1 MKINKLYFTL
11 GLIIAFALFFEL
23 AAHADESNESTK
35 ITFSGPTQIPGQ
47 ILPAGTY
54 TFQRGG
60 TVGDSGLIQ
69 IFNADRTRLYATV
82 QTVSAERFEP
92 AGDTI
97 ITLAEQGAG
106 QPGVLVKWF
115 YPGRTIGH
123 EFVYSKQQEQAL
135 TQAKQ
140 ETFVGNHLM
149 SPREA
154 AGE

>member
-1 MKINKLYFTL
+1 MKINKLYITL

-35 ITFSGPTQIPGQ
+35 LTFSVPIQIPGQ

-54 TFQRGG
+54 TFQRGATG
-60 TVGDSGLIQ
+60 GDSGLIQ

-82 QTVSAERFEP
+82 QTVSAERLER

-97 ITLAEQGAG
+97 ITLAEQEAG
-106 QPGVLVKWF
+106 RPDVLVKWF

-123 EFVYSKQQEQAL
+123 EFLYPKQQEQAL
-135 TQAKQ
+135 AQARQ

-149 SPREA
+149 SSGET

>member
-92 AGDTI
+92 AGATI

-106 QPGVLVKWF
+106 QPDVLVKWF